1 MNKKILITSLVA
13 ACAFGAVAVGGT
25 YALFTSKAE
34 VGSIAVTT
42 GKVHYAATIDAASLK
57 TYSMDVE
64 QQVAGTFECGGTA
77 AIDGN
82 ALTLSK
88 LTPGDKVTFT
98 INITNTSTI
107 KTRYRVSV
115 KNTSGANPFQLTGAA
130 ASWIAV
136 DAETNPDA
144 AEISLELPK
153 DAGNEYQ
160 GQTYTLTVELE
171 AMQYNALTDVSS
183 ADALTAALTD
193 GKSVALTQDVTLSSK
208 AFANKDVDIDLDGH
222 NLTVSGDFPVEAN
235 AGHDVTIKNG
245 TIVVPAEHAKSAVLY
260 VNGGKLSLEGVT
272 LAEEDDQ
279 PKDHVPVQATHGTL
293 EIVDST
299 ISTNHYYVIA
309 TNNAVAEN
317 GPLSI
322 RVENSNLKAANDEKD
337 NCAIL
342 CNTNFAT
349 NLEIKNSIITSDRQ
363 ALILRT
369 GTAVAEDTTFVTTAT
384 YLESEAHKTINNTYL
399 TGSWKS
405 GNEVAVAAVVIGD
418 TSASAYNLNA
428 AMTMKNCTLEAA
440 HKDLGAKKVV
450 MASDGTYAAS
460 LTADAASIA
469 EGDIAKIGDPAKITV
484 TFA

>member
-1 MNKKILITSLVA
+1 MNKKVLITSLVA

-34 VGSIAVTT
+34 ASIAVTT
-42 GKVHYAATIDAASLK
+42 GKVHYAATIDTASLK

-64 QQVAGTFECGGTA
+64 QAAGTFECGGTA

-82 ALTLSK
+82 TLTLSK
-88 LTPGDKVTFT
+88 LTPGDKVTFK
-98 INITNTSTI
+98 INVTNTSTI

-115 KNTSGANPFQLTGAA
+115 KNTSGANPFKLTGAA

-136 DAETNPDA
+136 DAGTNPDA

-160 GQTYTLTVELE
+160 GQEYTLTVELE
-171 AMQYNALTDVSS
+171 AMQYNALTDVSNA
-183 ADALTAALTD
+183 ADLTAALTD
-193 GKSVALTQDVTLSSK
+193 GESVALTQDVTLSSED
-208 AFANKDVDIDLDGH
+208 FANKDVDIDLDGH
-222 NLTVSGDFPVEAN
+222 NLTVSGDFSVEAN
-235 AGHDVTIKNG
+235 ADHDVTIKNG
-245 TIVVPAEHAKSAVLY
+245 TIVVPAEHANSAVLY

-279 PKDHVPVQATHGTL
+279 PKNHVPLQATNGTL

-309 TNNAVAEN
+309 TNNAAPEN
-317 GPLSI
+317 GSLSI

-337 NCAIL
+337 NCAII
-342 CNTNFAT
+342 CNSDYAT
-349 NLEIKNSIITSDRQ
+349 NVEIKNSIISADRQ

-369 GTAVAEDTTFVTTAT
+369 GTAVAENSTFVTTAT
-384 YLESEAHKTINNTYL
+384 YLDAHKADNDPYL
-399 TGSWKS
+399 AGSWKT

-418 TSASAYNLNA
+418 TNASAYKLDA

-440 HKDLGAKKVV
+440 HEDLGAKKVV

-469 EGDIAKIGDPAKITV
+469 EGDIAKVGDTTKITV
-484 TFA
+484 TIA